1 MSLNDTGRF
10 SETNLLI
17 LASLAGGPK
26 HGYAMM
32 EDIQEMS
39 GIRLGPGTLYA
50 AIVRL
55 EEQGLIQAL
64 PSEDRRKP
72 YQLTGLGVKT
82 LEEQLKDVQSFT
94 VQGLER
100 LRTQI

>member
-1 MSLNDTGRF
+1 MSLKDMGKF
-10 SETNLLI
+10 SETSLLI

-32 EDIQEMS
+32 ADIHEMS
-39 GIRLGPGTLYA
+39 GVRLGPGTLYA

-55 EEQGLIQAL
+55 EEQGLIQSL
-64 PSEDRRKP
+64 PSGDRRKP

-82 LEEQLKDVQSFT
+82 LEGQLKD
-94 VQGLER
+94 L
-100 LRTQI
+100 

>member
-1 MSLNDTGRF
+1 
-10 SETNLLI
+10 
-17 LASLAGGPK
+17 
-26 HGYAMM
+26 MM

-64 PSEDRRKP
+64 PSGDRRKP
-72 YQLTGLGVKT
+72 YQLTGLGAKT
-82 LEEQLKDVQSFT
+82 LEERLKDVQSFT

-100 LRTQI
+100 LRIQI

>member
-10 SETNLLI
+10 SETSLLI

-64 PSEDRRKP
+64 PSGDRRKP
-72 YQLTGLGVKT
+72 YQLTGLGAKT
-82 LEEQLKDVQSFT
+82 LEERLKDVQSFT

-100 LRTQI
+100 LRIQI